1 MRTNDEII
9 KIVSDLKDEKGWSLN
24 ELARRLGIA
33 KSSMSRYFNKTRGF
47 PINKVGDFAKV
58 LGVTPE
64 YLLGFDLQGNKVNNP
79 EHKSESNSLTE
90 LTPIDEHEIQK
101 VLEGMLMRLSKDSY
115 DSEEAYN
122 LMKQSL
128 EDTLRTSKALSKNL
142 VRRKEG

>member
-79 EHKSESNSLTE
+79 EHKSESNSLTK
-90 LTPIDEHEIQK
+90 PIDK
-101 VLEGMLMRLSKDSY
+101 LEMQNILESILVRLSKDSY
-115 DSEEAYN
+115 DSEESYN
-122 LMKQSL
+122 IMIKSL
-128 EDTLRTSKALSKNL
+128 EDTLRTSKSLSKN
-142 VRRKEG
+142 